1 MGLMDEVFKKKV
13 REYLAEELGAS
24 DDYEDYMATIDD
36 ALSRTKD
43 ISVKPLGAGEYEVKI
58 VFRTGK

>member
-13 REYLAEELGAS
+13 REYLEEELGAS
-24 DDYEDYMATIDD
+24 EYEDYRATIDD

>member
-13 REYLAEELGAS
+13 REYLEEELGAS
-24 DDYEDYMATIDD
+24 DYEDYRALIDD